1 MKEARLKNG
10 RSGQSL
16 MEFAL
21 ALPLLALLLFGIIQY
36 GFIFS
41 AYMSLRHGAHVT
53 ARTLSMA
60 GSTFTSSNATVIAR
74 SAIAPM
80 LDASNL
86 VSPVT
91 VSSPNVGGTTNTV
104 RVAMTYNLPLVVPF
118 VVPGSSGG
126 VLRLNAEATYRRN

>member
-1 MKEARLKNG
+1 
-10 RSGQSL
+10 

-60 GSTFTSSNATVIAR
+60 GTTLTTSNATVIAK
-74 SAIAPM
+74 SAITPM
-80 LDASNL
+80 LDATKL
-86 VSPVT
+86 VTPVT

-104 RVAMTYNLPLVVPF
+104 RVSMTYNLPLVVPF
-118 VVPGSSGG
+118 VVPGASGG
-126 VLRLNAEATYRRN
+126 SLAIDAEATYRRN